1 MISRSALAVALLLS
15 AAPALAQTPVKSLA
29 QPPVPTTPPAPGKV
43 PSSLPMTSASSYQTP
58 VLAPQPQP
66 QVAAIPPAP
75 LPDSAYQQAVG
86 QAEGNFPE
94 MDRVGAGGQIQ
105 NAWNNSEPRNG
116 VYATRVCE
124 DCVYKVRTRE
134 FMSTTLV
141 LPEDAEITQ
150 IDLGDATGF
159 KVHVR
164 AANMVAVRPAAY
176 GLDTNLNIYT
186 KSGAVYP
193 FYLRSEGFNSV
204 HVPDLIVR
212 ILGRESPEEIRPVAL
227 TLASAVPAKPGDPA
241 GKAVHDLV
249 HPKPEGGDFVRTI
262 AFDPAKLRGWKD
274 YRLWGDDD
282 LKPEIVYRDDVFTYI
297 RYGDKWDGM
306 ELSTAYV
313 TIDGIDELVNS
324 RVQGSTFIVESVNP
338 LITLKN
344 GKKFLC
350 IQYNGNS

>member
-1 MISRSALAVALLLS
+1 MISRSALAAALLLS

-29 QPPVPTTPPAPGKV
+29 QPSVPMSPPAPGKV
-43 PSSLPMTSASSYQTP
+43 SSAPALSASPYPSSSPASS
-58 VLAPQPQP
+58 AQPQP
-66 QVAAIPPAP
+66 QVASIPPAP
-75 LPDSAYQQAVG
+75 LPDSAYQQAVN

-105 NAWNNSEPRNG
+105 NAWNDSEPRHG
-116 VYATRVCE
+116 IYATRLCE

-150 IDLGDATGF
+150 IDLGDTTGF
-159 KVHVR
+159 KVQVR
-164 AANMVAVRPAAY
+164 ATNMVAVRPAAY
-176 GLDTNLNIYT
+176 GLDTNLNVYT

-204 HVPDLIVR
+204 HVPDLVVR
-212 ILGRESPEEIRPVAL
+212 ILGRERPEEIKPVAVSAP
-227 TLASAVPAKPGDPA
+227 ASKPGDAA
-241 GKAVHDLV
+241 GKAVHDLAN
-249 HPKPEGGDFVRTI
+249 PKPAEGDFVRTI

-282 LKPEIVYRDDVFTYI
+282 LKPEVVYRDDVFTYI

-306 ELSTAYV
+306 ELSAAYV

-350 IQYNGNS
+350 LQYGGKP